1 MISTSAISAVAA
13 TAATAALMLAPATV
27 VAPRSAAGP
36 LSAAPPPITLGGYP
50 DLPAPLPG
58 ARPSARSGQGEIGS
72 VGSLNWSGY
81 AVSKR
86 KGTFRSVQVTFF
98 VPYLNC
104 AKSPGRTMAS
114 AWAGLDGFVGRSH
127 SVEQAGIA
135 ADCST
140 TGKASYA
147 AWFEMFPLPQS
158 IVRIS
163 IRGGDSVTVQV
174 AYKPSDKVF
183 SLKLID
189 NTRGDRFARFRKCP
203 RGTRLGC
210 ARGSAEVI
218 AEAPATVSHGHVV
231 IDHLSDY
238 GAISFAAIQIV
249 DSTGTHGGL
258 LSSHWDASK
267 IIQERS
273 PSGPLV
279 ARPTPIQ
286 QDMFDCYWL
295 REN

>member
-1 MISTSAISAVAA
+1 V
-13 TAATAALMLAPATV
+13 
-27 VAPRSAAGP
+27 
-36 LSAAPPPITLGGYP
+36 LGGYP

-58 ARPSARSGQGEIGS
+58 ARANAGPGGGDIGS

-81 AVSKR
+81 AVSKP
-86 KGTFRSVQVTFF
+86 KVTFRSVQATFF

-104 AKSPGRTMAS
+104 AKSPGRTMSS
-114 AWAGLDGFVGRSH
+114 AWAGLDGFVARSH

-135 ADCST
+135 ADCSA
-140 TGKASYA
+140 TGRASYK

-158 IVRIS
+158 IVPIS
-163 IRGGDSVTVQV
+163 IGGGDSVTVRV
-174 AYKPSDKVF
+174 AYTPSDKVF
-183 SLKLID
+183 SLKLVD
-189 NTRGDRFARFRKCP
+189 NTRGDRFTRYRRCPHRKFL
-203 RGTRLGC
+203 RC

-218 AEAPATVSHGHVV
+218 VEAPATVSHGHVM

-238 GAISFAAIQIV
+238 GAISFAGIQII
-249 DSTGTHGGL
+249 DGAGRRAGL
-258 LSSHWDASK
+258 LSPRWDATK
-267 IIQERS
+267 IVQERS

-286 QDMFDCYWL
+286 LGLFDSYWL

>member
-1 MISTSAISAVAA
+1 MISASAISAVAA
-13 TAATAALMLAPATV
+13 TVATTALALAPATV
-27 VAPRSAAGP
+27 IAPRSAAAP
-36 LSAAPPPITLGGYP
+36 LSAAQPMSALGGYP

-58 ARPSARSGQGEIGS
+58 VRPSAGPDGGEIGS

-81 AVSKR
+81 AVSKP
-86 KGTFRSVQVTFF
+86 KVTFRSVQATFF

-104 AKSPGRTMAS
+104 VKSPGRTMSA

-135 ADCST
+135 ADCSA

-158 IVRIS
+158 IVPIS
-163 IRGGDSVTVQV
+163 IGGGDSVTVQV

-183 SLKLID
+183 SLKVID
-189 NTRGDRFARFRKCP
+189 NTRGDRFARYRKCP
-203 RGTRLGC
+203 RRKRLRC

-218 AEAPATVSHGHVV
+218 TEAPATVSHGRVV

-238 GAISFAAIQIV
+238 GAISFAAIQII
-249 DSTGTHGGL
+249 DGTGTHGGL
-258 LSSHWDASK
+258 LSSRWDATK

-286 QDMFDCYWL
+286 LDMFDGYWL